1 MLERLTIA
9 GSPLPGFLAGIDPG
23 VVWTAALLAAAAYAV
38 LYARRSGLDPRAM
51 YWGGVCALAG
61 GLWGSH
67 VLALLVHGSDG
78 DASAWLRFWAGG
90 KSYFG
95 GVLGGAAAGALY
107 LRARRL
113 PLPAYADAVVPAVA
127 LGYGLG
133 RVGCFLNGDDYGAV
147 TRLAWAVQYPPGTEA
162 FEAHLDRGWV
172 GPAAQLSLPI
182 HPVQLY
188 AAVFGIGLCLFLTS
202 RRTNFVGQRFCL
214 FAVLYGAGRFVTE
227 WLRGDFREVAGPLSL
242 PQVCSLILLLAGA
255 GVWSALRR
263 DSQCALRA
271 GLELRSAGSRSS

>member
-1 MLERLTIA
+1 MPERLVIA

-23 VVWTAALLAAAAYAV
+23 VVWTAALLIAAAYAV

-67 VLALLVHGSDG
+67 ILALLVHGSDG
-78 DASAWLRFWAGG
+78 DAFTWLRFWTGS

-95 GVLGGAAAGALY
+95 GIFGGAMAGALY

-113 PLPAYADAVVPAVA
+113 SLLAYADAVVPAIS

-133 RVGCFLNGDDYGAV
+133 RIGCFLNGDDYGVV

-162 FEAHLDRGWV
+162 FEDHLEHGWIDS
-172 GPAAQLSLPI
+172 AAQLSLPI
-182 HPVQLY
+182 QPVQLY
-188 AAVFGIGLCLFLTS
+188 AALLGIGLCFFLMF
-202 RRTNFVGQRFCL
+202 RRTNFMGQRFCL
-214 FAVLYGAGRFVTE
+214 FALLYGAERFTME
-227 WLRGDFREVAGPLSL
+227 WLRGDFRAVLGPLSL
-242 PQVCSLILLLAGA
+242 PQVCSLVLFLVGA
-255 GVWSALRR
+255 GLCGALGKGSPSAIGARLDLRP
-263 DSQCALRA
+263 
-271 GLELRSAGSRSS
+271 AGSRSS